1 MHKTKY
7 FHTGELKQ
15 MCNNEKIP
23 TDRSRFD
30 QAYLKFYNPLA
41 LDAPSFPPDNPEQ
54 LKNFYGVSTSLNVVN
69 VSDTYSGD
77 SGKYIIL
84 K

>member
-1 MHKTKY
+1 MRKY
-7 FHTGELKQ
+7 LLIDLDLIKH
-15 MCNNEKIP
+15 I
-23 TDRSRFD
+23 
-30 QAYLKFYNPLA
+30 LKFYNPLA

-54 LKNFYGVSTSLNVVN
+54 LKNFYGVPTSLNVVD
-69 VSDTYSGD
+69 VPDTYSGD